1 MQKYDQE
8 KKESDRPDNTFVEL
22 AIELPLERTFT
33 YSVPEALQAQVCLGK
48 RAVAPFGKRTVTGYI
63 LNVSGQAPADVKE
76 TKPIIDILDDR
87 PIFDAKRL
95 EFYRWL
101 AAYYFAPIGSVF
113 ALINP
118 PGMNIKSERTITL
131 TEKGRIAL
139 QGSADLDH
147 EILKCADKGLNLP
160 SIIKRYKD
168 RPVSSAITRLVAE
181 GLLAH
186 ESKLKGGIFEKTVQ
200 FAAPI
205 KAASGGLESLKK
217 TPLQARILTRL
228 LDAGE
233 MSMPEL
239 GREFSG
245 SADAVKKL
253 AAKGLV
259 SIIERRVFRDPLAEI
274 TPREADHESN
284 DEQQAALD
292 EIKKALVS
300 GVYSPFLLYGVTGS
314 GKTLV
319 YLKAIEEAVRLGK
332 KALFLVPEISL
343 TPWPVAYLAS
353 RFPQKVAVA
362 HSGLTPGQRTD
373 EWERI
378 AGGEAEVV
386 VGARSALFA
395 PIKDLGLIIVDEE
408 HETSY
413 KQEEGVRYNARDCSL
428 MLGRYLGI
436 TVVLG
441 SATPSV
447 ETFYNANTGKI
458 APLRLNNRVSGG
470 TLPLIELADMRV
482 EKGAVISE
490 KLKGLLTQTFE
501 GGRQSLLF
509 LNRRGFAPSIVCKDC
524 GKTFECLN
532 CSVTL
537 TMHKSKKSLKCH
549 YCDMTMALP
558 NECPTCKGKNLVHP
572 GAGTEKVEEE
582 VRALLPQARIG
593 RMDRDTTQK
602 KGSAKKIIDAMEDK
616 TVDVLIGTQMVSK
629 GHHFPGITL
638 VGVISGDTS
647 LALPDFR
654 SSERTFQLITQAAGR
669 AGRGDEA
676 GEVIVQTLNSEHYS
690 FKNALR
696 HDYGSFYSEE
706 IELRRELDYPPFS
719 RLCCLKFEGLKDE
732 KVASAAETLK
742 RTATGIIGKKTGI
755 VVLGPAPAL
764 IARVKNRYRWQMLI
778 KGSDVKTLLP
788 FLRALRNSFYK
799 APPAGVALTF
809 DMDPQTIV

>member
-1 MQKYDQE
+1 MNDI
-8 KKESDRPDNTFVEL
+8 FVEL
-22 AIELPLERTFT
+22 AVELPLDRTFT
-33 YSVPEALQAQVCLGK
+33 YAVPEPLLAQVCLGK
-48 RAVAPFGKRTVTGYI
+48 RALAPFGKRTVTGYI
-63 LNVSGQAPADVKE
+63 LSVSRHAPVDVKE

-87 PIFDAKRL
+87 PIFDARRL

-101 AAYYFAPIGSVF
+101 AAYYFAPVGSVL

-118 PGMNIKSERTITL
+118 PSMNIKSERTITL
-131 TEKGRIAL
+131 TEKGRAAL
-139 QGSADLDH
+139 QGSTGLDQ
-147 EILKCADKGLNLP
+147 EILKCADKGLGLP
-160 SIIKRYKD
+160 SIIKRFKD
-168 RPVSSAITRLVAE
+168 KSVNSAIARLVAE
-181 GLLAH
+181 GIIAM

-205 KAASGGLESLKK
+205 KAAHGGFDSLKRS
-217 TPLQARILTRL
+217 PLQARL
-228 LDAGE
+228 LGHLLEAGE
-233 MSMPEL
+233 RAIPEL
-239 GREFSG
+239 GREFPG
-245 SADAVKKL
+245 AADAVKKL

-259 SIIERRVFRDPLAEI
+259 SIIERRVFRDPLSDI
-274 TPREADHESN
+274 TPREAAHDAN

-292 EIKKALVS
+292 QIKKALVS
-300 GVYSPFLLYGVTGS
+300 GVYSPFLLCGVTGS

-353 RFPQKVAVA
+353 RFPQRVAVA

-378 AGGEAEVV
+378 ARGEVDVV

-447 ETFYNANTGKI
+447 ETFYNAETGKI
-458 APLRLNNRVSGG
+458 APLRLNNRISGSSM
-470 TLPLIELADMRV
+470 PVVEIADMRV

-490 KLKGLLTQTFE
+490 KLKGLLIQTIAD
-501 GGRQSLLF
+501 GRQALLF

-549 YCDMTMALP
+549 YCDLTMALP

-572 GAGTEKVEEE
+572 GVGTEKVEEE
-582 VRALLPQARIG
+582 VRALLPAARIG

-602 KGSAKKIIDAMEDK
+602 KGSAKKIIDAMEEK
-616 TVDVLIGTQMVSK
+616 KVDILIGTQMVSK

-647 LALPDFR
+647 LSLPDFR

-690 FKNALR
+690 FKNALN

-719 RLCCLKFEGLKDE
+719 RLCCLRFEGLKDE
-732 KVASAAETLK
+732 KVASAAAAIK
-742 RTATGIIGKKTGI
+742 RTATGLIGKKTGI

-764 IARVKNRYRWQMLI
+764 ISRVKNRYRWQMLI
-778 KGSDVKTLLP
+778 KGADVKRLLP
-788 FLRALRNSFYK
+788 FLKALRNSFYS
-799 APPAGVALTF
+799 APPAGVTLTL